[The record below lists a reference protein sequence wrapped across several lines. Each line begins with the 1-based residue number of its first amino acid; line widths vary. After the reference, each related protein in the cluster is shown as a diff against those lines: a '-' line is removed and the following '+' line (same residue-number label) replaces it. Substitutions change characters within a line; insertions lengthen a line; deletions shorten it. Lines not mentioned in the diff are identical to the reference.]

1 MAGSVRLTLRMS
13 PTFAAPNHEWASLEA
28 RASEAR
34 RTGGLLMP
42 MTVALR
48 WEGSCWFPCC
58 WILAAGSA
66 GTGGMSSVEP

>member
-42 MTVALR
+42 MPVALR
-48 WEGSCWFPCC
+48 CEGPESM
-58 WILAAGSA
+58 AAGSA
-66 GTGGMSSVEP
+66 GTGGMSSVGP